1 MELQTPK
8 NGVIGTD
15 MPVRD
20 AALKVTGQFKYVGDM
35 TLPHMLHAKVLFS
48 PVAHA
53 RIKSIDTS
61 QAEQLE
67 GVRAVVCWKNAPDAL
82 FNSCGEEIDGEKT
95 ERVFDS
101 TVRYVGDK
109 VAAVAAETAK
119 IAEQALKLI
128 RVEYEELP
136 AVHSPREAILPDA
149 PLVHRDG
156 NLLAHKHIQRGNPA
170 EAIAKAKYMLTE
182 RFSTPWTEHAFLEPE
197 CAVAYPDGKGVTV
210 LSTDQGAYDTQHE
223 IMGMLGL
230 PAEQVRV
237 RNCLVGGGFGGKE
250 DVTVQHHA
258 ALIA

>member
-136 AVHSPREAILPDA
+136 
-149 PLVHRDG
+149 
-156 NLLAHKHIQRGNPA
+156 
-170 EAIAKAKYMLTE
+170 YY
-182 RFSTPWTEHAFLEPE
+182 LEPE
-197 CAVAYPDGKGVTV
+197 DALKEGAYPIHKDSNVIEEVVQEAGDVEKGM
-210 LSTDQGAYDTQHE
+210 A
-223 IMGMLGL
+223 
-230 PAEQVRV
+230 
-237 RNCLVGGGFGGKE
+237 
-250 DVTVQHHA
+250 
-258 ALIA
+258 

>member
-136 AVHSPREAILPDA
+136 
-149 PLVHRDG
+149 
-156 NLLAHKHIQRGNPA
+156 
-170 EAIAKAKYMLTE
+170 YY
-182 RFSTPWTEHAFLEPE
+182 LEPE
-197 CAVAYPDGKGVTV
+197 EALKEGAYPIHKDSNVIEEVVQEAGDVEKGMAEADYIYEDDFETPAIHHGAIETHTSLAVYESSGKLTV
-210 LSTDQGAYDTQHE
+210 YTPSQDVFGHRTNLSR
-223 IMGMLGL
+223 IFGL
-230 PAEQVRV
+230 PHEPGQGGEP
-237 RNCLVGGGFGGKE
+237 RNRRGIWRE
-250 DVTVQHHA
+250 D
-258 ALIA
+258 

>member
-119 IAEQALKLI
+119 IAEQAPEADSCGI
-128 RVEYEELP
+128 RGAAVLP
-136 AVHSPREAILPDA
+136 GAGGCPEGGGISHPQGFQCDRGSGPGGRRCRE
-149 PLVHRDG
+149 G
-156 NLLAHKHIQRGNPA
+156 MA
-170 EAIAKAKYMLTE
+170 EADYIYEDDFETPAIHHGAIETHTSLAVYESSGKLTVY
-182 RFSTPWTEHAFLEPE
+182 TPSQDVFGHRTN
-197 CAVAYPDGKGVTV
+197 
-210 LSTDQGAYDTQHE
+210 LSR
-223 IMGMLGL
+223 IFGL
-230 PAEQVRV
+230 PMSRVRV
-237 RNCLVGGGFGGKE
+237 VNPGIGGDLAGR
-250 DVTVQHHA
+250 
-258 ALIA
+258 LIW

>member
-109 VAAVAAETAK
+109 VAAP
-119 IAEQALKLI
+119 LS
-128 RVEYEELP
+128 LP
-136 AVHSPREAILPDA
+136 RQ
-149 PLVHRDG
+149 
-156 NLLAHKHIQRGNPA
+156 QR
-170 EAIAKAKYMLTE
+170 
-182 RFSTPWTEHAFLEPE
+182 
-197 CAVAYPDGKGVTV
+197 
-210 LSTDQGAYDTQHE
+210 
-223 IMGMLGL
+223 
-230 PAEQVRV
+230 
-237 RNCLVGGGFGGKE
+237 
-250 DVTVQHHA
+250 
-258 ALIA
+258 

>member
-1 MELQTPK
+1 M
-8 NGVIGTD
+8 
-15 MPVRD
+15 
-20 AALKVTGQFKYVGDM
+20 TGQFKYVGDM

-109 VAAVAAETAK
+109 VAAVAADTAK

-136 AVHSPREAILPDA
+136 
-149 PLVHRDG
+149 
-156 NLLAHKHIQRGNPA
+156 
-170 EAIAKAKYMLTE
+170 YY
-182 RFSTPWTEHAFLEPE
+182 LEPE
-197 CAVAYPDGKGVTV
+197 DALKEGAYPIHKDSNVIEEVVQGGRGCERRGWRKRII
-210 LSTDQGAYDTQHE
+210 STRTTLKHLPS
-223 IMGMLGL
+223 IMGPLRRTHPWLSMRAAASSPSTR
-230 PAEQVRV
+230 PARMCSGTEPICR
-237 RNCLVGGGFGGKE
+237 GFS
-250 DVTVQHHA
+250 VSP
-258 ALIA
+258 